1 MKFKLSTSG
10 HFYDRA
16 KYREQLKKLG
26 FTFQESDYRE
36 YAITDH
42 EPEIE
47 FNTLDDLI
55 KFSKKFGE
63 LIITPTTIEIYD
75 NYRE

>member
-10 HFYDRA
+10 RFYHKDSQKA
-16 KYREQLKKLG
+16 LKKLG
-26 FTFQESDYRE
+26 FVFRGTKYGDVISD
-36 YAITDH
+36 H
-42 EPEIE
+42 MPEIE

-55 KFSKKFGE
+55 KFSDEWGE
-63 LIITPTTIEIYD
+63 LIVHGDEIEIYD